1 MPVRTS
7 STARGAGVP
16 AWLARLLCFA
26 AAVVW
31 GTSFFI
37 MKDTVDVIPP
47 NFLIAVRFTV
57 AALVL
62 AIALNKRILAHL
74 NRATV
79 LGGLGIGVIYF
90 AGYCAQ
96 TVGLTDT
103 TPGKNA
109 FLTGVYCV
117 LVPFFM
123 WFVTKK
129 RPTAYNVVAAVLCLA
144 GIGFVS
150 LSGDLSVS
158 TGDLLTLLCAV
169 LFAVHIV
176 ANARVSQGADV
187 LVLTMW
193 QFAGAAV
200 CAWAATALFETPPP
214 LSTWTP
220 EVVGP
225 VLYLALFCSLV
236 ALVCQNIGTKY
247 ADPSSASLLLSL
259 ESPFGVLFSVLFAGE
274 VLTGQVV
281 TGFVLIFAAIVTSET
296 HWSFLRPKR
305 RRR

>member
-1 MPVRTS
+1 MPARTTS
-7 STARGAGVP
+7 IEHGAGVP

-62 AIALNKRILAHL
+62 AVALNRRILAHL

-129 RPTAYNVVAAVLCLA
+129 RPTAYNVVAAVLCVA
-144 GIGFVS
+144 GIGLVS
-150 LSGDLSVS
+150 LSGDLSIR

-176 ANARVSQGADV
+176 ANARVSQGTDV

-193 QFAGAAV
+193 QFASAAV
-200 CAWAATALFETPPP
+200 CAWVASALFEEPPA
-214 LSTWTP
+214 LEAWTP
-220 EVVGP
+220 QVVATMA
-225 VLYLALFCSLV
+225 YLALVCSLL
-236 ALVCQNIGTKY
+236 ALIFQNIGTKY

-259 ESPFGVLFSVLFAGE
+259 ESPLGVFFSVVFAGE
-274 VLTGQVV
+274 VLTAQVV
-281 TGFVLIFAAIVTSET
+281 AGFVLIFAAIVTSET
-296 HWSFLRPKR
+296 RWSFLRPSTR
-305 RRR
+305 A